1 MWSYCLVLFV
11 VYIYNLLTIGSSTL
25 CFMHLVSGR
34 SLNIFLAKF
43 FLTGQVMS
51 YPGWFKS
58 GWPQRNQVGSQV
70 NPFLLWIKKIRFMLG
85 IFRVGSDRKILT
97 RFTRST
103 NHTWRNNCYCYTTTF
118 TPLKLGLFSFW
129 SFIILHICYFITIQ
143 KFYYF
148 HNIRW

>member
-1 MWSYCLVLFV
+1 MQLCKCL
-11 VYIYNLLTIGSSTL
+11 N
-25 CFMHLVSGR
+25 CFLKIHKKQ
-34 SLNIFLAKF
+34 LNQYYPFFYFF
-43 FLTGQVMS
+43 FLPKKKGFKKWLGSGCRSSQVD
-51 YPGWFKS
+51 
-58 GWPQRNQVGSQV
+58 PQKTQVRSQV